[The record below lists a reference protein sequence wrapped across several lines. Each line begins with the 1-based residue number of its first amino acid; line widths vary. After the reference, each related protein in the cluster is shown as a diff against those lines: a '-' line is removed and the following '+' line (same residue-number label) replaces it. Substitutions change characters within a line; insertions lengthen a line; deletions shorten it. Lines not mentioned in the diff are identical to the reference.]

1 MWHNVSFTG
10 IWVAAFV
17 LLYRLEYFRKM
28 TAGLTFYGKMSLT
41 NYISQSIIGSLIF
54 FPYALGLAPY
64 LGYLNSFLVGLV
76 IMLLQIRF
84 CQWWLARHKYG
95 PLEGLWHRATWICS
109 QR

>member
-1 MWHNVSFTG
+1 MISAVVSFTFFIAKEVPTLYTPVKTIFTMWHNVSFTG

-54 FPYALGLAPY
+54 SRMHWA
-64 LGYLNSFLVGLV
+64 S
-76 IMLLQIRF
+76 
-84 CQWWLARHKYG
+84 
-95 PLEGLWHRATWICS
+95 PLIWGI
-109 QR
+109 